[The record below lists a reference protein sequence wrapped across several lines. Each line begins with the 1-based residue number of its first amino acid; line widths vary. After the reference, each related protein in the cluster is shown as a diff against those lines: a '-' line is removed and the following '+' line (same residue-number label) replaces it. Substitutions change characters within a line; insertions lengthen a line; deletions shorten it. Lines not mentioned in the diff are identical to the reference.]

1 MHLRGYRDPGKV
13 PEPDVEAIRDWLVL
27 VNFHGYYSANPSG
40 KLQKDIETVKGS
52 SGPFPFDDLL
62 SNIKDTRGGAMSI
75 TSSHIL
81 RGLDADLLRR
91 SGQPYLFVL
100 YTALCLSGASDW
112 EGTLIREL
120 GPESLAR
127 HHLFPRSLFRTVGEE
142 EGLISGIGNIT
153 LISPSLNSELSDRPP
168 AEYLHQYGDELRK
181 HFIPEERELWGKD
194 KFEEFCERRA
204 ELIHS
209 FLKDR
214 MPRVV
219 K

>member
-1 MHLRGYRDPGKV
+1 VHV
-13 PEPDVEAIRDWLVL
+13 RDWLVL

-40 KLQKDIETVKGS
+40 RLQKDIETDKDS

-62 SNIKDTRGGAMSI
+62 SDIKETRGGATSI

-81 RGLDADLLRR
+81 RGIDADLLRR

-120 GPESLAR
+120 GSESLAR

-142 EGLISGIGNIT
+142 EGYVSGIGNIT
-153 LISPSLNSELSDRPP
+153 SISPALNSELSDKPP
-168 AEYLHQYGDELRK
+168 VEYLHQYEELRK
-181 HFIPEERELWGKD
+181 HFIPED
-194 KFEEFCERRA
+194 KGAMGNLEVSKYIEP
-204 ELIHS
+204 LS
-209 FLKDR
+209 L
-214 MPRVV
+214 
-219 K
+219 

>member
-13 PEPDVEAIRDWLVL
+13 PEPDVEAVRDWLVL

-40 KLQKDIETVKGS
+40 RLQKDIETVKDT
-52 SGPFPFDDLL
+52 SGPFPFEDLL
-62 SNIKDTRGGAMSI
+62 SNIKETRGGATSI

-81 RGLDADLLRR
+81 RGIDADLLRR

-142 EGLISGIGNIT
+142 EGLISGIGNEHYPDIAF
-153 LISPSLNSELSDRPP
+153 P
-168 AEYLHQYGDELRK
+168 ELRALRQA
-181 HFIPEERELWGKD
+181 PCRVPPSVRRGTEEALHTGG
-194 KFEEFCERRA
+194 
-204 ELIHS
+204 
-209 FLKDR
+209 
-214 MPRVV
+214 
-219 K
+219 